1 MVVAFGILA
10 RISKCKEF
18 RDICVQNKYVRIF
31 VGRLAQ
37 LKDAERHLKTIRAVG
52 SGQYLSLLISEVAEQ
67 QLVVL
72 TIIHNLCFDQSDC
85 VTLVEQGV
93 ATAIVESTAAGFD
106 VAIKTIC
113 LQIFKA
119 LSFTSG
125 KTHATLVQNGVLKV
139 VAQSL
144 RDGVGDAVHLALC
157 VLSNLA
163 FVASNIKPIIDC
175 GCLPSLTNVLRR
187 GSARER
193 LKAID
198 VFRNLTA
205 GEYDSRL
212 IVPATKALGQQIGDA
227 DLPYEHR
234 IRSLVAMRSLARFD
248 QSLKPFLEAS
258 ILDLAVSLLQG
269 PDLRLST
276 QALGLLVNVLGN
288 TAIAPSDAQDTFSD
302 SECEDE
308 IRASTT
314 FGKSSSAF

>member
-72 TIIHNLCFDQSDC
+72 TIIHNLCFDQSD
-85 VTLVEQGV
+85 

-125 KTHATLVQNGVLKV
+125 KTEATLVQNGVLKV